1 MFCISEPFKDNMF
14 LPQTAC
20 GNLKLGITVSLYYK
34 NEHSSTLGLS
44 HMDHT

>member
-14 LPQTAC
+14 LPQRAC
-20 GNLKLGITVSLYYK
+20 GNLKLGITVSLYNK